1 MAIMLYPP
9 IACQVFFLKL
19 TNYTPI
25 WYIFSMQKKVL
36 KYFMPVLVLI
46 FLFTGTSISFQTF
59 DAGLSSSVH
68 FENTCDMCCCSS
80 ENPACLLCMTSNSNG
95 LYLPKKTDL
104 YLPML
109 PNSLILIDI
118 NTLPDQG
125 FVKTIYH
132 PPTFFL

>member
-1 MAIMLYPP
+1 MLYPP
-9 IACQVFFLKL
+9 MACQVFFLKL

-25 WYIFSMQKKVL
+25 WYIFSVQKKVL
-36 KYFMPVLVLI
+36 KYFMPALVLI
-46 FLFTGTSISFQTF
+46 FLFTGTSNSFQTV
-59 DAGLSSSVH
+59 DAGLPSSVH
-68 FENTCDMCCCSS
+68 FENSCDMCCCNS

-104 YLPML
+104 YLPMS

-132 PPTFFL
+132 PPTFIL